1 MASNKFDHV
10 IATNILNVGQRIAS
24 SQSFRNAGLVLVA
37 VELHLYHISLHLM
50 LLQLVAFLK
59 FFLICQFWALLL
71 LDLLALKKASPYALV
86 HDPLPKITRRLDFY
100 YLLFL
105 HFLCFALNQRLK
117 EFNVAHLSFN

>member
-10 IATNILNVGQRIAS
+10 IATNILNVGQRIVS

-71 LDLLALKKASPYALV
+71 LDLLALKKASPYTLV
-86 HDPLPKITRRLDFY
+86 HDPLPKITR
-100 YLLFL
+100 
-105 HFLCFALNQRLK
+105 
-117 EFNVAHLSFN
+117 